1 MEKKKNQVLV
11 VTFKSSFPETVE
23 VYYQHGEEI
32 RMKAIKTFIIKNT
45 TFLSPLKIHRS
56 LSIEPCYLKGKTGK
70 IQGAVTVTP
79 PPLATEILRFS

>member
-1 MEKKKNQVLV
+1 MVGSGEKNQVLI

-45 TFLSPLKIHRS
+45 HH
-56 LSIEPCYLKGKTGK
+56 
-70 IQGAVTVTP
+70 
-79 PPLATEILRFS
+79 FSFPSEDSQESVH